1 LGAGR
6 GARGLRRIGVMKKV
20 YIIDDDRDMVEAMSI
35 ILTKN
40 NYDVVAQYDD
50 ENIEAKVREHR
61 PDLIIL
67 DVMFPEDS
75 SAGFAIARLLK
86 GDPELARIPIIMLSA
101 INEQG
106 IYLGRFSNRDIDE
119 AWLPVNM
126 FVEKPVSAKAL
137 IEKVESLIGN

>member
-1 LGAGR
+1 
-6 GARGLRRIGVMKKV
+6 MKKV

-40 NYDVVAQYDD
+40 NYQVFAQYDD
-50 ENIEAKVREHR
+50 EHIEEKVREAM
-61 PDLIIL
+61 PDVIIL

-75 SAGFAIARLLK
+75 SAGFGIARILK
-86 GDPELARIPIIMLSA
+86 GAPDLARIPIIMLSA

-126 FVEKPVSAKAL
+126 FVE
-137 IEKVESLIGN
+137 

>member
-1 LGAGR
+1 
-6 GARGLRRIGVMKKV
+6 MKKV
-20 YIIDDDRDMVEAMSI
+20 YIIDDDRDMVDSMTI

-40 NYDVVAQYDD
+40 NYEVVAQYDD

-75 SAGFAIARLLK
+75 SAGFSIARRLK
-86 GDPELARIPIIMLSA
+86 DDAELARIPIIMLSA

-106 IYLGRFSNRDIDE
+106 IYLGRFTNRDIDE
-119 AWLPVNM
+119 AWLPVNV
-126 FVEKPVSAKAL
+126 FVEKPISAKAL
-137 IEKVESLIGN
+137 IEKVGALIGN

>member
-1 LGAGR
+1 
-6 GARGLRRIGVMKKV
+6 MKKV
-20 YIIDDDRDMVEAMSI
+20 YIIDDDRDMVDSMTI

-40 NYDVVAQYDD
+40 NYEVVAQYDD

-75 SAGFAIARLLK
+75 SAGFSIARRLK
-86 GDPELARIPIIMLSA
+86 DDAELARIPIIMLSA

-106 IYLGRFSNRDIDE
+106 IYLGRFTNRDIDE
-119 AWLPVNM
+119 AWLPVNV
-126 FVEKPVSAKAL
+126 FVEKPISAKAL
-137 IEKVESLIGN
+137 VEKVGALIGN

>member
-1 LGAGR
+1 
-6 GARGLRRIGVMKKV
+6 MKKV

-40 NYDVVAQYDD
+40 NYQVFAQYDD
-50 ENIEAKVREHR
+50 EHIEEKVREAM
-61 PDLIIL
+61 PDVIIL

-75 SAGFAIARLLK
+75 SAGFGIARILK
-86 GDPELARIPIIMLSA
+86 GAPDLARIPIIMLSA

-137 IEKVESLIGN
+137 IEKVEALIGKGD

>member
-1 LGAGR
+1 
-6 GARGLRRIGVMKKV
+6 MKKV
-20 YIIDDDRDMVEAMSI
+20 YIIDDDRDMVDSMTI

-40 NYDVVAQYDD
+40 NYEVVAQYDD

-75 SAGFAIARLLK
+75 SAGFSIARRLK
-86 GDPELARIPIIMLSA
+86 DDAELARIPIIMLSA

-126 FVEKPVSAKAL
+126 FVEKPISAKAL
-137 IEKVESLIGN
+137 IEKVGALIGN